1 LAGFVWGH
9 SWGGWLGGGGGGGGV
24 EPGAGFDIMNVGE
37 SGGGEGVIGTGARG
51 GVEYGERRFRALAA
65 RESQQEVSLRPSG
78 ELRVGEGV
86 EEMYC
91 PIQCP
96 TFRTS
101 RTESENK
108 GKPAKYNIT

>member
-1 LAGFVWGH
+1 MAGRVMVDDSRGSFEAGVEGA
-9 SWGGWLGGGGGGGGV
+9 GV